1 MLDLLFWQY
10 VLQPNAARIVQYCM
24 QKKKH
29 RSRVRSKAKLKEPIP
44 VHLLKGEPNP
54 FESDVDPARV
64 KELTDRVFRSALGK
78 FGWDQD
84 EHGHIE
90 HVGNEHQS
98 ESRA

>member
-1 MLDLLFWQY
+1 ME
-10 VLQPNAARIVQYCM
+10 
-24 QKKKH
+24 KKKH
-29 RSRVRSKAKLKEPIP
+29 RSRARSKPKVKKPIP

-54 FESDVDPARV
+54 FESEVDWARV
-64 KELTDRVFRSALGK
+64 NELTDRVFRSALGK

-90 HVGNEHQS
+90 HVGSDEQS

>member
-1 MLDLLFWQY
+1 ME
-10 VLQPNAARIVQYCM
+10 
-24 QKKKH
+24 KKKH
-29 RSRVRSKAKLKEPIP
+29 RSRVRSKPKSKKPIP

-54 FESDVDPARV
+54 FEAEVDPVRV

-84 EHGHIE
+84 EEGHIE
-90 HVGNEHQS
+90 HVGSDHGS

>member
-1 MLDLLFWQY
+1 ME
-10 VLQPNAARIVQYCM
+10 N
-24 QKKKH
+24 KKH
-29 RSRVRSKAKLKEPIP
+29 RSRVRSKPKLKGPIP

-90 HVGNEHQS
+90 HVGSEQPS
-98 ESRA
+98 ESHP